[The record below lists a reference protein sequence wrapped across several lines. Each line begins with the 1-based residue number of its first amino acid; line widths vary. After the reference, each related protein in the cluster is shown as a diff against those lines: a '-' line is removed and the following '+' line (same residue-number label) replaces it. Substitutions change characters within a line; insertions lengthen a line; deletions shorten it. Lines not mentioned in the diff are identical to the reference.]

1 MAQLSLHTPLGDL
14 TLSEE
19 DGALVSVDE
28 GWGRDQTPTPLL
40 LRARDLLNAYFDGE
54 KVDFS
59 TLPVSP
65 PFGTAYQRKVWEALR
80 RIPHGQTRRY
90 GEIAQEVGGTARSVG
105 QAVAANP
112 VLLLIPC
119 HRVVAAQGMGGYS
132 GFNGVEDKQ
141 RLLELE
147 KGL

>member
-1 MAQLSLHTPLGDL
+1 MPQLSLHTPFGAL

-19 DGALVSVDE
+19 DGHIVSLDE
-28 GWGRDQTPTPLL
+28 GWGRDQTETPLL
-40 LRARDLLNAYFDGE
+40 CRARDMLQAYFDGE
-54 KVDFS
+54 PVDFS
-59 TLPVSP
+59 TLPLAP
-65 PFGTAYQRKVWEALR
+65 PFGTDYQKRVWNVLR

-90 GEIAQEVGGTARSVG
+90 AEIAAEAGGNARSVG

-112 VLLLIPC
+112 ILLLIPC
-119 HRVVAAQGMGGYS
+119 HRVVAAKGLGGYS
-132 GFNGVEDKQ
+132 GFEGVEDKA